1 MEHRFKCLQCNKE
14 MEDLGRFTTCGCPNV
29 MSYYNGK
36 VTAMDLEMVVEV
48 AIPQRTPE
56 VHKPSSYLKPE
67 DLQYQEQRKQRKV
80 RRLQYD
86 VR

>member
-36 VTAMDLEMVVEV
+36 ITAMDLEMVV
-48 AIPQRTPE
+48 
-56 VHKPSSYLKPE
+56 S
-67 DLQYQEQRKQRKV
+67 
-80 RRLQYD
+80 
-86 VR
+86 